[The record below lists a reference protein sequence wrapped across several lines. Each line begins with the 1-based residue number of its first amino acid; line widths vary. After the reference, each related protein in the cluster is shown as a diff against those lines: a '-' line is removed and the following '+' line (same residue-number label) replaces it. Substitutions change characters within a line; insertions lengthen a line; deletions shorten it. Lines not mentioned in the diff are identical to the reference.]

1 MLESQYDIAELE
13 RQMLN
18 VVRLGKILEVD
29 HAKREVLIKL
39 GENRT
44 LVPWPCD
51 IGLNY
56 IRWQPLRVGT
66 QVVLVCSCGD
76 LAQARIVG
84 MLYTNDLPPP
94 STNEHVDILQFND
107 GSMMK
112 YDSSK
117 SEMTVK
123 SVGNLTIKVE
133 GDLTAAVSG
142 NASIDASQIALNCGK
157 GVVTGDHMC
166 SYTGTPHSDFS
177 ETVTAGK

>member
-1 MLESQYDIAELE
+1 MITNEFNIAELE

-39 GENRT
+39 GENRA

-94 STNEHVDILQFND
+94 STDEHVDILQFND

-123 SVGNLTIKVE
+123 SVGNLTIKVD
-133 GDLTAAVSG
+133 GDVT
-142 NASIDASQIALNCGK
+142 IDASQIALNGGA
-157 GVVTGDHMC
+157 GVVTGKC
-166 SYTGTPHSDFS
+166 VCAYTGKPHSDFS
-177 ETVTAGK
+177 NTVTAGK